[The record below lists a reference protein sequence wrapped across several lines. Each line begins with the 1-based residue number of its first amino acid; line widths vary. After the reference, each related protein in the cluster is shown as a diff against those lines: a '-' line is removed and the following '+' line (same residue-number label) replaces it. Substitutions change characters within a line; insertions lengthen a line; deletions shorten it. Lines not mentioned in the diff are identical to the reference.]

1 MTQARYNPEFSAKY
15 RSFWNDSRYTILTG
29 GRGSGKS
36 FFTGMFLMALIHE
49 EPGHTILFTRYTLR
63 SASVSIIPEFKEKL
77 ELLQLQHLFKI
88 TRDEI
93 VNRENGSKIIFRGIK
108 TSSGDQTANLKS
120 LQGVTTWVMEEA
132 EEIDEESFDK
142 IDLSVRSKEKQ
153 NRVILLLNPST
164 KEHFIYKRFYEEK
177 AVQAGANITKGDV
190 TYIHTTYKDNY
201 KNLSSSYIAQIEDM
215 RVRRPERYS
224 AVIEGNWIEKAEG
237 VIFTNWKLG
246 KFKEVGPSVY
256 GADFG
261 FSADSSTLVQTSIDK
276 DNKIIYLKLCFYL
289 QGLTTSQL
297 RELYTKHAGQ
307 SLIIAD
313 SAEPRLIHELKTTC
327 NIMPSI
333 KGQGS
338 ITYGI
343 ALLQDY
349 DLVIDDGE
357 GSAPL
362 IKELNNYS
370 WLEKKSQTPIDKFN
384 HALDAIR
391 YSISYQLK
399 NPNQGQYHII

>member
-1 MTQARYNPEFSAKY
+1 MNPGAYKPNFNIKY
-15 RSFWNDSRYTILTG
+15 KSFWNESRYTILTG

-36 FFTGMFLMALIHE
+36 FFTGMFLMGLIHT
-49 EPGHTILFTRYTLR
+49 EPGHVILFTRYTLR
-63 SASVSIIPEFKEKL
+63 SANVSIIPEFKEKL
-77 ELLQLQHLFKI
+77 ELLKLQHLFKI

-93 VNRENGSKIIFRGIK
+93 VNLENGSKIIFRGIK

-132 EEIDEESFDK
+132 EEIDEHSFDK
-142 IDLSVRSKEKQ
+142 IDLSVRNKEKK

-177 AVQAGANITKGDV
+177 AVQAGANITKGDT
-190 TYIHTTYKDNY
+190 TYIHTTYLDNI
-201 KNLSSSYIAQIEDM
+201 KNLSQSYIQQIKDM
-215 RVRRPERYS
+215 KLRRPERYS
-224 AVIEGNWIEKAEG
+224 AVIEGNWIDKAEG
-237 VIFTNWKLG
+237 VIFTNWQLG
-246 KFKEVGPSVY
+246 EFQEVSPSVF

-261 FSADSSTLVQTSIDK
+261 FSNDENSLVKTSIDK
-276 DNKIIYLKLCFYL
+276 DRKIIYIKLCFYL
-289 QGLTTSQL
+289 PGLTTSQL
-297 RELYTKHAGQ
+297 RDLYKKHAEN

-313 SAEPRLIHELKTTC
+313 SAEPRLIHELKTSC
-327 NIMPSI
+327 NIVPSI

-349 DLVIDDGE
+349 DLVIHNDE
-357 GSAPL
+357 TSVHL
-362 IKELNNYS
+362 VKELNNYR
-370 WLEKKSQTPIDKFN
+370 WLEKKSQTPIDKYN
-384 HALDAIR
+384 HAIDAIR
-391 YSISYQLK
+391 YAVSYQLK